1 MTAPLQIAGSTLPL
15 AAIAP
20 SGSPMA
26 HATPRDW
33 ADQLVRL
40 RSVGFEA
47 FDLVDGWLR
56 IDELADRGVRGLHAV
71 IDDLGLTLV
80 GVSVIRASVI
90 DPRSGRE
97 NLERTRRALHA
108 AAGLDAPM
116 VSVGF
121 HRPLTGHQLEAP
133 FWTVPHPE
141 DDDGDANFAL
151 AVERLDALCDEA
163 AALGIDVSL
172 ELHESTLL
180 DRSTRVLR
188 LLDGVRAPN
197 LGVNLDIGNLI
208 RVPFR
213 PPEPWRDTVD
223 ALAPHVT
230 YWHLKNYQRLEHP
243 AAGLALSAPCALGEG
258 EIDYRSALQTVTAAG
273 YRGPLCLEHYGGD
286 ALWAMR
292 RSHEYLSA
300 LLTELEVAA

>member
-20 SGSPMA
+20 SGTAMTE
-26 HATPRDW
+26 ATPRDW
-33 ADQLVRL
+33 ADQLTRL
-40 RSVGFEA
+40 RSIGFEA
-47 FDLVDGWLR
+47 IDLVDGWLR
-56 IDELADRGVRGLHAV
+56 IDQLEERGVRDLRTV
-71 IDDLGLTLV
+71 IHDLGLTLV
-80 GVSVIRASVI
+80 GISVIRASVI
-90 DPRSGRE
+90 DPQSGRA

-108 AAGLDAPM
+108 AAGLGAPM

-121 HRPLTGHQLEAP
+121 HRPLTGRQLEAP

-141 DDDGDANFAL
+141 DHDDDANFAL
-151 AVERLDALCDEA
+151 AVERLGALCDEA

-180 DRSTRVLR
+180 DRSARVLR
-188 LLDGVRAPN
+188 LLDGVQAPN
-197 LGVNLDIGNLI
+197 FGVNLDIGNLI

-213 PPEPWRDTVD
+213 PPESWRDTVD

-243 AAGLALSAPCALGEG
+243 AAGLVLSAPCALGEG
-258 EIDYRSALQTVTAAG
+258 EIDYRSALHTVTAAG

-292 RSHEYLSA
+292 RSHEYLDT
-300 LLTELEVAA
+300 LLAELEVAA